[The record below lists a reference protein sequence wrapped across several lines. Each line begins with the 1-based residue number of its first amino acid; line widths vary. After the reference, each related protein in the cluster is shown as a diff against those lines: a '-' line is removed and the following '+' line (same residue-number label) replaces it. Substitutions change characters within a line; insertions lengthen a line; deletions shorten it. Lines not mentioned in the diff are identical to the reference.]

1 MKVHA
6 ARPLFIAVS
15 LKEKS
20 AMHGWIIIFAV
31 LFLLGL
37 TSTLTGRPVDASLTP
52 KLVTAMAGMLLF
64 ACIVTRI
71 VRRV

>member
-1 MKVHA
+1 
-6 ARPLFIAVS
+6 
-15 LKEKS
+15 
-20 AMHGWIIIFAV
+20 MHGWIIIFAV

-37 TSTLTGRPVDASLTP
+37 TSTLTGSPVDTSLTP